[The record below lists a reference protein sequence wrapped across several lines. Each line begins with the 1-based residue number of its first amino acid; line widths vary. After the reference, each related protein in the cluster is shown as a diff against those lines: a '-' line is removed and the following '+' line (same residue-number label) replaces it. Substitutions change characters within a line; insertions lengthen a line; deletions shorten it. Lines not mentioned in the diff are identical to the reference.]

1 MANDDWEEVLRD
13 KKDPGFGAT
22 LVQILTLGIAEKPEI
37 WEVEYRNKR
46 TGEKVHAEGPSAADA
61 ERNAKKALSLEV

>member
-13 KKDPGFGAT
+13 KKDSGFAAT
-22 LVQILTLGIAEKPEI
+22 LFQILTLGIAEKPEM

-46 TGEKVHAEGPSAADA
+46 TGEKVRAVGASAEEA
-61 ERNAKKALSLEV
+61 ERNAKKALNLAN